1 MVINGQSLSLLTQAV
16 MATFMAGLGASQAA
30 AGDWKLIAMEVP
42 STTGENIYPY
52 LKSLGGIRK
61 WVGDRVIQN
70 MDQGDFRIK
79 NEPYEETHGIPRD
92 AIEDDQYG
100 LYMKLYEQTAR
111 NVAVFPSQMLFALL
125 KSGFTTLGPD
135 GQYFFDVDHPVG
147 EPGKEVSVSNFMG
160 GAGEPWF
167 ILDASQVLKP
177 MVWQP
182 RRAFDLVSLFNPTD
196 PNVFFKKEY
205 IFGVDGRAGF
215 GFTPFWQMLFASK
228 QTLDAANL
236 RATLTAM
243 SSQKDN
249 NGKPLAVKG
258 THLICGPAL
267 AETARD
273 LMTKENLANGESNTL
288 RNRLQVIETPWLL

>member
-1 MVINGQSLSLLTQAV
+1 MNLNAQNLGLLTQAV
-16 MATFMAGLGASQAA
+16 MATFMTGLGTSLAT
-30 AGDWKLIAMEVP
+30 AGDWKLLAMEVP
-42 STTGENIYPY
+42 SNTGENIYPY
-52 LKSLGGIRK
+52 LKTLGGIRK
-61 WVGDRVIQN
+61 WVGDREIQN

-79 NEPYEETHGIPRD
+79 NEPYEETHGIPRE

-100 LYMKLYEQTAR
+100 LYMKLFEQTAH
-111 NVAVFPSQMLFALL
+111 NVAVFPSEKVFGHL
-125 KSGFTTLGPD
+125 KAGFTTLGPD
-135 GQYFFDVDHPVG
+135 GQFFFDVDHPVG

-160 GAGEPWF
+160 GSGEPWF

-196 PNVFFKKEY
+196 PNVFFRKEY

-215 GFTPFWQMLFASK
+215 GFTPFWQMLFASR

-243 SSQKDN
+243 STQKAN

-258 THLICGPAL
+258 THLICSPTLG
-267 AETARD
+267 ETARD
-273 LMTKENLANGESNTL
+273 LMTKERLANGESNTL
-288 RNRLQVIETPWLL
+288 RNRLQVVETPWLL